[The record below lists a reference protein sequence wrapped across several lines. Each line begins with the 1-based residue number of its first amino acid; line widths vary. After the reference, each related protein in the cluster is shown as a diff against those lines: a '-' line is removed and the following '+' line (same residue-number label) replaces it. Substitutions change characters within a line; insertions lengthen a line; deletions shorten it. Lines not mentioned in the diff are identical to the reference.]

1 MAARLFAARAIAG
14 SREWNRRRL
23 QILLAVSALVALA
36 LTVGVL
42 WSVITMFRSH
52 GDAGGGPSHAATE
65 AAAIKVEEASADDFA
80 HGPLST
86 DVAGSLTVPQAGGL
100 GPAQVATGFPPT
112 PEGAL
117 AQLIAI
123 DKRAIESVSLVT
135 AQDVISAWA
144 VEGGPS
150 ATSWSGVEAMAIMLD
165 TAGLPANGS
174 PELQVELRP
183 TLGFLRD
190 STGDGTTPCVDFV
203 MVTSVLDAKQSEV
216 SVADCQHMIWV
227 GGRWMIGPGPEAEPA
242 PSLWPGTQA
251 SYDAGYQWLEVAP

>member
-14 SREWNRRRL
+14 PQEWNRRRV
-23 QILLAVSALVALA
+23 QILLGMAALVALA
-36 LTVGVL
+36 LTAGVV
-42 WSVITMFRSH
+42 WSAAMMFRSD
-52 GDAGGGPSHAATE
+52 GNATGGRAGGTFVAALQVDAGNPDE
-65 AAAIKVEEASADDFA
+65 FRP
-80 HGPLST
+80 GPLST
-86 DVAGSLTVPQAGGL
+86 DHAGTLTIPQARTL
-100 GPAQVATGFPPT
+100 GPAQVATGFPRT

-123 DKRAIESVSLVT
+123 DKRAIEPVSLVT

-144 VEGGPS
+144 AEGGPTS
-150 ATSWSGVEAMAIMLD
+150 TSWSGVKAVAIMLD

-174 PELQVELRP
+174 PELQIELRP
-183 TLGFLRD
+183 TMGLVRD

-203 MVTSVLDAKQSEV
+203 MVASGRDATPSEV
-216 SVADCQHMIWV
+216 SVADCQHMVWV
-227 GGRWMIGPGPEAEPA
+227 DGRWMIGRGPEAEPA